1 MKFTDEQ
8 LTKIRESLSA
18 SGIPADVVE
27 FTISDITAEE
37 EAKKPEEETSQG
49 DPTGNPEEGN
59 PDDQSAEN
67 GNPEG
72 TPAEEGNGEPAPA
85 VEPVVE
91 EVPPVSEGA
100 LPPQPEEV
108 PPAPAAEPT
117 PEATPQ
123 GYDDS
128 ELRGLVQELTSQVD
142 EYKKANDGLLARID
156 SLEEALKKGG
166 YLDDSGTT
174 PVGDETPKA
183 PAQVP
188 VDEPIDDILAQI
200 NSHKY

>member
-37 EAKKPEEETSQG
+37 ESKKPEEETSQG

-67 GNPEG
+67 GNPEE
-72 TPAEEGNGEPAPA
+72 TPAEEGTGEPAPA
-85 VEPVVE
+85 AEPVVE
-91 EVPPVSEGA
+91 EIPPVPEGA

-108 PPAPAAEPT
+108 PPT
-117 PEATPQ
+117 PEAAAPAPEAAA
-123 GYDDS
+123 GYDDT
-128 ELRGLVQELTSQVD
+128 ELRGLVQDLSSQL
-142 EYKKANDGLLARID
+142 EEEKKANAGLLARID

>member
-37 EAKKPEEETSQG
+37 ESKKPEEENSQG

-67 GNPEG
+67 GNPEE

-91 EVPPVSEGA
+91 ELPPVPEGA

-108 PPAPAAEPT
+108 PPAPEAAPA

-166 YLDDSGTT
+166 YLDDSSTT